1 MSFSTMVV
9 LGLLVLA
16 LAGIGIWMWAYRRF
30 AASPSSAGDR
40 YGAEPLYTPDQVQM
54 LDYLRAT
61 FPGQVVMLNVRLSD
75 MLSVRKSEAPER
87 AMQRLG
93 NQKIDFVVCGADGRA
108 TFAFDVERYH
118 VSDAEGHAEAV
129 NLKNRILKTAGV
141 RLVFLKNTIKRMPAP
156 DALRAQLNLVAR
168 PRPREEQTRRNTRE
182 ALEAKLSQF
191 ESRYNSSQSAE
202 MDDEVASLSGL
213 MALNDPLQPAA
224 RRATT
229 KIR

>member
-9 LGLLVLA
+9 LGLLLLA

-30 AASPSSAGDR
+30 SASPSSAGDR

-61 FPGQVVMLNVRLSD
+61 FPGQVVMLNVRLTD
-75 MLSVRKSEAPER
+75 MLSVRKSDAPER
-87 AMQRLG
+87 ALQRLG
-93 NQKIDFVVCGADGRA
+93 KEKVDFVVCGADGRA

-118 VSDAEGHAEAV
+118 VSDAEGHADAV

-168 PRPREEQTRRNTRE
+168 PRPKEEVRRTTREE
-182 ALEAKLSQF
+182 LEAKLSRF
-191 ESRYNSSQSAE
+191 ESQYSTQSADL
-202 MDDEVASLSGL
+202 DDEVASLSGL

-224 RRATT
+224 RRAPP

>member
-1 MSFSTMVV
+1 MVV
-9 LGLLVLA
+9 LGLLLLA

-30 AASPSSAGDR
+30 ATSPSSAGDR

-61 FPGQVVMLNVRLSD
+61 FPGQVVMLNVRLAD

-87 AMQRLG
+87 AMLRLG

-168 PRPREEQTRRNTRE
+168 PRPKEEVRRTTREE
-182 ALEAKLSQF
+182 LEAKLSRF
-191 ESRYNSSQSAE
+191 ESQYSTQSVE

-224 RRATT
+224 RRAST